1 MQRIEYIPNFKKDYV
16 DVTFEF
22 EGSVLY
28 AKSMV
33 GKFSLRFAGASDLKR
48 QGGGCPV
55 MTSDD
60 NRASVQNWL
69 NLHNPNLEM
78 KDTNTNFLFLQMN
91 YFICSTVVAYFQ
103 SGLKEVTESKEERT
117 LKLKPDFFNT
127 VREEENKYRVAHMYD
142 GWDLVSMTESEYRQL
157 LWYVYVNNQ
166 EEVFKNG
173 IVDHSL
179 AKVILPRF
187 AFRVESENTDGLIS
201 VYYYN
206 QIGSRLHIT
215 VDKENIKKKAGANV
229 EFDVIEKMDKTDNGK
244 YEKRLTIAPDSKL
257 TEANIPWL
265 DTFINGE
272 GDKKMTVF
280 QSILECFFAVQD
292 FLSLPTSKMSMDVE
306 ERICETSSVSKKHK
320 APEERHVVRFF
331 RKYTLKKG
339 WLEDAGT
346 KRKPTVYTCE
356 AWGVKG
362 HYRHLKDGRSIF
374 VNAYVKGKNKSKY
387 VGKEYLIRSPL

>member
-1 MQRIEYIPNFKKDYV
+1 
-16 DVTFEF
+16 
-22 EGSVLY
+22 
-28 AKSMV
+28 
-33 GKFSLRFAGASDLKR
+33 
-48 QGGGCPV
+48 

-244 YEKRLTIAPDSKL
+244 YEKRLTIAPVTSIL
-257 TEANIPWL
+257 
-265 DTFINGE
+265 NGE
-272 GDKKMTVF
+272 YGIKDVSLSVPSIIGAGGVERRLAVF